1 MMDKISEIRAS
12 VIVVNHGS
20 EPFFAKDL
28 GLNSGD
34 IRRLTS
40 LYFIEETG
48 NKRQEL
54 INVYG
59 NHYISVQAK
68 EWCLR
73 RSVRNDWVSDN
84 IRKSASAIYELANL
98 LKESGF

>member
-12 VIVVNHGS
+12 VIVANHGS

-28 GLNSGD
+28 GLNSSD
-34 IRRLTS
+34 IQRLKS
-40 LYFIEETG
+40 WYFIEETG
-48 NKRQEL
+48 NKRQEF

-73 RSVRNDWVSDN
+73 RNTRKDWIHDSVRRSVS
-84 IRKSASAIYELANL
+84 AVYELANL

>member
-12 VIVVNHGS
+12 VIVANHGS

-34 IRRLTS
+34 IQRLIS

-48 NKRQEL
+48 NRRQEFV
-54 INVYG
+54 NVYD
-59 NHYISVQAK
+59 NHYIQVTAK
-68 EWCLR
+68 EWRLR
-73 RSVRNDWVSDN
+73 RNTRKDWVRDS
-84 IRKSASAIYELANL
+84 IRKSASAVYELANL
-98 LKESGF
+98 LNESGF

>member
-48 NKRQEL
+48 NRRQES

-59 NHYISVQAK
+59 DHYIQVQAK
-68 EWCLR
+68 EWRLR
-73 RSVRNDWVSDN
+73 RNVRKNWVSDN
-84 IRKSASAIYELANL
+84 IRKSANAVYELANL
-98 LKESGF
+98 LNESGF